1 MTERFGPYRLDALI
15 GRGGMGEV
23 YRAFDVQRDRTVA
36 VKRLQ
41 QQLAAD
47 PEYRG
52 RFRREAALAAKL
64 SEPHVIPIH
73 DYGEIGGGCSWTC
86 GWSRAS
92 TSPRCCG
99 AAR

>member
-73 DYGEIGGGCSWTC
+73 DYGEIGGRLFLDMRLVEGDTC
-86 GWSRAS
+86 VTRI
-92 TSPRCCG
+92 R
-99 AAR
+99 